1 MRIGLMIV
9 ALLMAAPAAGQ
20 PLPSERPHLSAMAA
34 RYMAPCAAPGTS
46 TCQATREL
54 LELVYPD
61 AVFGRPRA
69 MRRVAELLAE
79 GPTPPIKRDL
89 VEACAWAT
97 MAALTAREDSPDG
110 VTVPQAEKD
119 LLTRHCIRHGNAHQV
134 AGMTR
139 SAALLNEL
147 SDTMKTVISARP
159 QGR

>member
-1 MRIGLMIV
+1 MRIGLIIV
-9 ALLMAAPAAGQ
+9 AMMAAAPAVAQ
-20 PLPSERPHLSAMAA
+20 PLPSERPRISAMAD
-34 RYMAPCAAPGTS
+34 RYLAPCPTPTSS
-46 TCQATREL
+46 TCKAAREL
-54 LELVYPD
+54 MELAYPD
-61 AVFGRPRA
+61 AVFGRPRS

-110 VTVPQAEKD
+110 ITVPQAEKD

-134 AGMTR
+134 AGMNR
-139 SAALLNEL
+139 AAALLNEM
-147 SDTMKTVISARP
+147 SDTMKAVISARP